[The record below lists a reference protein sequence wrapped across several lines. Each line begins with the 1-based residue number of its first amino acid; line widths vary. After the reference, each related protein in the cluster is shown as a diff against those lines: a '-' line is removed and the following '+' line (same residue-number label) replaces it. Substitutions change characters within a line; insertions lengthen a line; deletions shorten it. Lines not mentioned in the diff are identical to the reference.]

1 MNVQLEHL
9 EDQNNTALQS
19 EPISSIEDRP
29 AADDATNSE
38 VPPSAKV
45 RVEEFQINSEYL
57 VAKVK
62 QLLQQGNVR
71 RLILKN
77 AEGRTLLDIPLLAG
91 VAGGAVGVAI
101 FPFLAAVLAVAA
113 LVGRFSVVVE
123 RKED

>member
-1 MNVQLEHL
+1 MNAQLEHL
-9 EDQNNTALQS
+9 EDTNTSLQS
-19 EPISSIEDRP
+19 EPISNFEDRP
-29 AADDATNSE
+29 TADDATHSE

-91 VAGGAVGVAI
+91 VAGGAVGVAV

-123 RKED
+123 RKQD